1 MGVVKGKKLGT
12 NERYRGRTKEG
23 ACLLVKEELERN
35 VKEWREVSSRLMR
48 MRMTLGCE
56 RCVSV
61 QRMDHMRTNIS
72 GRMGKR
78 GIISGIV

>member
-1 MGVVKGKKLGT
+1 M
-12 NERYRGRTKEG
+12 NERYRGRAKEG

-35 VKEWREVSSRLMR
+35 VKEWREVSSRQMR
-48 MRMTLGCE
+48 TRMTLRWDVRNVCLL
-56 RCVSV
+56 

-78 GIISGIV
+78 GIISGKV

>member
-35 VKEWREVSSRLMR
+35 VKEWREVSSRQMR
-48 MRMTLGCE
+48 TRMTLGCE
-56 RCVSV
+56 KCVSV
-61 QRMDHMRTNIS
+61 AAYGPHED
-72 GRMGKR
+72 
-78 GIISGIV
+78 

>member
-12 NERYRGRTKEG
+12 NERYRGRKKEG

-48 MRMTLGCE
+48 MRMMLGCE

-61 QRMDHMRTNIS
+61 QCMDHMRTNIS

>member
-12 NERYRGRTKEG
+12 NERYRGRAKEG

-48 MRMTLGCE
+48 IRMTLGCE
-56 RCVSV
+56 RWVSV
-61 QRMDHMRTNIS
+61 AAYGPHEDS
-72 GRMGKR
+72 SKWKR
-78 GIISGIV
+78 GIISGKA